1 MKNKVSILIYAAIII
16 CITVML
22 ILFSGALSGNKN
34 KTFDES
40 AVNDSMFIPES
51 VVKLSDDNE
60 RLREI
65 INEESDKIATLT
77 EEKNSQSEQLEKYS
91 KLAKIAKLINDGDI
105 DGAKEAA
112 AEIDISLLDE
122 NALAIYNYITK
133 ELK

>member
-1 MKNKVSILIYAAIII
+1 MKNKVSIIIYAVIII

-22 ILFSGALSGNKN
+22 ILFSGVLSGDKN

-60 RLREI
+60 RLREM
-65 INEESDKIATLT
+65 INEDSDKIATLT
-77 EEKNSQSEQLEKYS
+77 EEKNAQSEQLEKYDA
-91 KLAKIAKLINDGDI
+91 LAKIAKLINDGYI
-105 DGAKEAA
+105 EGAKAAA
-112 AEIDISLLDE
+112 AEIDASALDE
-122 NALAIYNYITK
+122 NALNIYNYITK

>member
-77 EEKNSQSEQLEKYS
+77 EDKNSQSEQLEKYS

-105 DGAKEAA
+105 DGAKAA
-112 AEIDISLLDE
+112 VAEIDISLLDE

>member
-1 MKNKVSILIYAAIII
+1 MKNKVSIVIYAAIII

-77 EEKNSQSEQLEKYS
+77 EEKNSQSEQLEKYGA
-91 KLAKIAKLINDGDI
+91 LAKIAKLVNDGDI
-105 DGAKEAA
+105 EGAKAAA
-112 AEIDISLLDE
+112 AEIDTAALDE
-122 NALAIYNYITK
+122 NALNIYNYITK

>member
-105 DGAKEAA
+105 DGAKVAA
-112 AEIDISLLDE
+112 AETDISLLDE